1 MASAATA
8 PATGLHF
15 SKMHG
20 AGNDFVVLD
29 LRRDPALAQ
38 RLEADGAAL
47 CRALADRHT
56 GAGCDQVLTVEPPAS
71 AGAVA
76 SYRIWN
82 ADGSPSGQC
91 GNGARCV
98 AAWLERDGAADGA
111 AGFAIDSPAGRH
123 AVRRVGPAEY
133 EIDMGL
139 PDFAPGRVPLALDP
153 DADTGAFDVDVAGTR
168 LRLGAVSMGNP
179 HAVLVVEDVAR
190 APVATLG
197 PALQAL
203 PLFPQSV
210 NVGFAQVEARD
221 RIRLRVY
228 ERGAGETRACGSGAC
243 AAVAV
248 LARRGLVDDSTEVL
262 LPGGRLRIHYDR
274 ADGRVRM
281 EGPVAFVYEGQWLQ

>member
-1 MASAATA
+1 MAAAATA
-8 PATGLHF
+8 AATGLRF

-29 LRRDPALAQ
+29 LRRDPALA
-38 RLEADGAAL
+38 RRVEADGAAL

-56 GAGCDQVLTVEPPAS
+56 GAGCDQVLTIEGPAS

-76 SYRIWN
+76 AYRIWN
-82 ADGSPSGQC
+82 ADGSAAGQC

-98 AAWLERDGAADGA
+98 AAWLVRDGTADDT

-123 AVRRVGPAEY
+123 GVRRTGAREY
-133 EIDMGL
+133 EVDMGVAR
-139 PDFAPGRVPLALDP
+139 FAPAQVPLSGDVEAGVD
-153 DADTGAFDVDVAGTR
+153 GFDVEVAGTT

-179 HAVLVVEDVAR
+179 HAVLVVDDVAS

-248 LARRGLVDDSTEVL
+248 LARRGLVDAGARVL
-262 LPGGRLRIHYDR
+262 LPGGALRIHYDR
-274 ADGRVRM
+274 ADDRVRM
-281 EGPVAFVYEGQWLQ
+281 AGPVAFVYEGQWLQ